1 MAQNILFNSGEN
13 IFWKGL
19 SNTWKN
25 FLTYASKLML
35 EVLSSRSS
43 PSKTRS
49 FDSAFNSNSFQIVY
63 SNDIYAVKAKSTYF
77 QIASRRTCFL
87 I

>member
-1 MAQNILFNSGEN
+1 MAQNILFNGGEN
-13 IFWKGL
+13 IFWEGL

-35 EVLSSRSS
+35 EVLSSRRS

-49 FDSAFNSNSFQIVY
+49 FDSALF
-63 SNDIYAVKAKSTYF
+63 K
-77 QIASRRTCFL
+77 
-87 I
+87 

>member
-1 MAQNILFNSGEN
+1 MAQNILFNNGEN
-13 IFWKGL
+13 IFWEGL

-49 FDSAFNSNSFQIVY
+49 FDSAFNSNSFQVVY

-77 QIASRRTCFL
+77 QIAS
-87 I
+87 